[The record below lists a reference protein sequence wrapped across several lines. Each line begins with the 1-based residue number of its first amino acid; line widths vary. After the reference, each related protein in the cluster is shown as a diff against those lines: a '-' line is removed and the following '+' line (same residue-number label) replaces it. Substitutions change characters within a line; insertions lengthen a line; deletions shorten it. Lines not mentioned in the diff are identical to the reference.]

1 MKISVSNIAWYQ
13 DSKKFLQFLS
23 FIKNLNCDGVEIAPS
38 AIWNEP
44 IESTK
49 DERNTLKKNIKQ
61 FNLEFIGF
69 HSLLFSKPNL
79 KLFKDSNLR
88 LETKK
93 YIFKLIDLCS
103 DLEGTKL
110 VYGSPKS
117 RELCGKKY
125 QDCKNQS
132 LEDFY
137 EIAEHSKKRGTIF
150 CLEPLSIK
158 ETDFITSL
166 EEGGEI
172 IKNVDH
178 PNLKLHLD
186 TKVLFRTK
194 KEFKSLLFT
203 YKDIIKHVHVGDENL
218 MPPGT
223 INKEHTEIGKCL
235 RDINY
240 KGFITL
246 EMRRNLDNIE
256 GSIKKS
262 VKFIRENY
270 LKA

>member
-13 DSKKFLQFLS
+13 DPKKFTEFLS
-23 FIKNLNCDGVEIAPS
+23 FLKSLDCDGVEIAPS
-38 AIWNEP
+38 AIWDEP
-44 IESTK
+44 IESTIN
-49 DERNTLKKNIKQ
+49 DRNIFKKNIKK

-79 KLFKDSNLR
+79 KLFKHHNLR

-117 RELCGKKY
+117 RELCGRKY

-132 LEDFY
+132 LEDFH

-172 IKNVDH
+172 IKHIDH

-186 TKVLFRTK
+186 TKVLFGTK
-194 KEFKSLLFT
+194 KDFKSTIFA

-218 MPPGT
+218 MAPGT
-223 INKEHTEIGKCL
+223 TNEEHPEIGNCL

-246 EMRRNLDNIE
+246 EMRRDLKNIK
-256 GSIKKS
+256 GSIEKG

-270 LKA
+270 IKI